1 MCPSD
6 CVGFEHD
13 IVHKFAERLYTE
25 GLECLRRMQ
34 DYSVLSYRKFMKTSL
49 ASCDSKFAP

>member
-13 IVHKFAERLYTE
+13 IVHKFAERLYTG

-34 DYSVLSYRKFMKTSL
+34 DYSILSYRKFMKTSL